1 MFEVGNFLG
10 GGAAGTVYECEN
22 VNNRNHY
29 ALKIL
34 NPLGYKIVNP
44 SLIRRFNVVIK
55 GKVVTDDIE
64 RTNTLTREH
73 VLWVINS
80 TTKQYIACYY
90 SERSNCIK
98 ELSLVQCIQV
108 WGSNPAEVGED
119 ETGMSDPT
127 MEVLSGQ
134 TRIHIPVISPKY
146 CDFVRRRNRIS
157 REIRNM
163 RKISNHTNVIR
174 LEGVLELAQESKC
187 TIFLVMELANGGELF
202 DRLKIDYATRE
213 DTAIFFFIQLLEGVK
228 HCHTQ
233 GVCHRD
239 LKPEN
244 LLLQDNTETGTI
256 LKIADFGFSARFAM
270 GDVIA
275 NDPAS
280 DIDMSRSL
288 GAADDYNSVAN
299 DMAQRIY
306 STSLPDESPMRQVLK
321 SVVGSPFYVAPEVL
335 QARGYDG
342 PKADVWSLG
351 VILYAMLAGNLPF
364 EQELARCKRFR
375 VFCKWVRE
383 ETAKGIKFWD
393 DNAIEYPSWLFPAK
407 FSVQAKGLIVA
418 MLHPDPDSR
427 ITVIEAMQHPLVYT
441 PPMVIDNVENTDA
454 SLQHANE
461 VKNQTETMDIDEN
474 NINKSNVHWNMNSQ
488 NKQNTDSEDMAIENQ
503 DETDDNDDDNNNNNN
518 DDDEEEVFQMEE
530 DVKDKL
536 SKAAADKSDRVHT
549 SSSTPF
555 MSRSQSQN
563 SMASITPTG
572 TSNFENYRND
582 YGYGTSPAAGSV
594 PKIPPILL
602 QATPYIDD
610 LITAGSDDD
619 EPDTPIS
626 TTSTNS
632 RPTSASMSRTPRGFS
647 TSSDTSV
654 TRAFSTSSVESVPPS
669 FHDLV
674 KRSTRFITAL
684 PASEVLDKI
693 EHILEQYRFQR
704 FQTPIGLIGK
714 TIICWESFR
723 LEVWG
728 LDTSGPPLCAIQLYE
743 LPPEAAASLAVN
755 QSSPARR
762 PSYSSSP
769 VAISAGMPQQSLYL
783 VEFIRGQLEIFA
795 FKRFYQWVRQNVS
808 ELVKKDYKF
817 QLLDAAQSPMV
828 DSFLQRNFTI

>member
-22 VNNRNHY
+22 VSNRNHY

-44 SLIRRFNVVIK
+44 SLLRRFNVVLK
-55 GKVVTDDIE
+55 GKVVTDEVESANGI
-64 RTNTLTREH
+64 TKEH
-73 VLWVINS
+73 ILWVINS

-98 ELSLVQCIQV
+98 ELSLLQCIEL
-108 WGSNPAEVGED
+108 WGSNPPEVGED

-134 TRIHIPVISPKY
+134 SRIHIPVISPKY

-174 LEGVLELAQESKC
+174 LEGVLELIQESKC

-202 DRLKIDYATRE
+202 DRIKIDYGTRE
-213 DTAIFFFIQLLEGVK
+213 DTAKFFFIQLLEGVK
-228 HCHTQ
+228 HCHMQ

-244 LLLQDNTETGTI
+244 LLLQDNTETGTV

-270 GDVIA
+270 GDSIA

-280 DIDMSRSL
+280 SIDVSRSL
-288 GAADDYNSVAN
+288 GATDDYNNAIN
-299 DMAQRIY
+299 NMAQRIY

-342 PKADVWSLG
+342 PKADIWSLG

-383 ETAKGIKFWD
+383 QTGKGVKFWD
-393 DNAIEYPSWLFPAK
+393 DHTIEYPSWLFPAK

-418 MLHPDPDSR
+418 MLHPDPDAR
-427 ITVIEAMQHPLVYT
+427 ITVIEAMQHPLVYI
-441 PPMVIDNVENTDA
+441 PPTITENSDMSSDNQTTNENKPQIDN
-454 SLQHANE
+454 
-461 VKNQTETMDIDEN
+461 MDIDEN
-474 NINKSNVHWNMNSQ
+474 FVKPNLNYEWMSQ
-488 NKQNTDSEDMAIENQ
+488 HTNQECKISKVDSEDMAMESQ
-503 DETDDNDDDNNNNNN
+503 DENNNNNNN
-518 DDDEEEVFQMEE
+518 DDDDEVFQMEE
-530 DVKDKL
+530 DVKRTG
-536 SKAAADKSDRVHT
+536 ADNESERSHT
-549 SSSTPF
+549 STSSPF
-555 MSRSQSQN
+555 LSRNQSQTSIN
-563 SMASITPTG
+563 AITPTNN
-572 TSNFENYRND
+572 SNFENYRQD
-582 YGYGTSPAAGSV
+582 YGFGTSPAAGSV
-594 PKIPPILL
+594 PQIPSILL

-610 LITAGSDDD
+610 LITVGSDDD
-619 EPDTPIS
+619 EPDTPVS
-626 TTSTNS
+626 TASTSS
-632 RPTSASMSRTPRGFS
+632 RPMQRGFS
-647 TSSDTSV
+647 TSSASDGSLS
-654 TRAFSTSSVESVPPS
+654 RGFSTSSAESAPPS
-669 FHDLV
+669 FHDVV

-684 PASEVLDKI
+684 PAAEVLDKI

-714 TIICWESFR
+714 TQLCWENFR

-728 LDTSGPPLCAIQLYE
+728 LDTSGQPLCALQLYE

-755 QSSPARR
+755 IPSTHSSPNRR
-762 PSYSSSP
+762 PSHSSSP
-769 VAISAGMPQQSLYL
+769 ISMTGGMPQQPLYL
-783 VEFIRGQLEIFA
+783 VEFIRGQIEIFA

-808 ELVKKDYKF
+808 ELVKRDYKF
-817 QLLDAAQSPMV
+817 QLLDAAASPMV
-828 DSFLQRNFTI
+828 DSYLQRNFTV

>member
-22 VNNRNHY
+22 VSNRNHY

-44 SLIRRFNVVIK
+44 SLLRRFNVVLK
-55 GKVVTDDIE
+55 GKVVTDEVESANGI
-64 RTNTLTREH
+64 TKEH
-73 VLWVINS
+73 ILWVINS

-98 ELSLVQCIQV
+98 ELSLLQCIEL
-108 WGSNPAEVGED
+108 WGSNPPEVGED

-134 TRIHIPVISPKY
+134 SRIHIPVISPKY

-174 LEGVLELAQESKC
+174 LEGVLELIQESKC

-202 DRLKIDYATRE
+202 DRIKIDYGTRE
-213 DTAIFFFIQLLEGVK
+213 DTAKFFFIQLLEGVK
-228 HCHTQ
+228 HCHIQ

-270 GDVIA
+270 GDSIA
-275 NDPAS
+275 NDPANAV
-280 DIDMSRSL
+280 DMSRSL
-288 GAADDYNSVAN
+288 GAADDYNSASN
-299 DMAQRIY
+299 EMAQRIY

-342 PKADVWSLG
+342 PKADIWSLG

-383 ETAKGIKFWD
+383 QTAKGVKFWD
-393 DNAIEYPSWLFPAK
+393 DHTIEYPSWLFPAK

-418 MLHPDPDSR
+418 MLHPDPDAR
-427 ITVIEAMQHPLVYT
+427 ITVIEAMQHPLIYT
-441 PPMVIDNVENTDA
+441 PPIITDVENKDSA
-454 SLQHANE
+454 QLANE
-461 VKNQTETMDIDEN
+461 TKNETENMDVDEN
-474 NINKSNVHWNMNSQ
+474 YVNNANWIKNNQQM
-488 NKQNTDSEDMAIENQ
+488 NTDEDIVMGNQ
-503 DETDDNDDDNNNNNN
+503 NETNDDNEDDD
-518 DDDEEEVFQMEE
+518 DDDEEVFQMEE
-530 DVKDKL
+530 DVKEKVPTG
-536 SKAAADKSDRVHT
+536 SSDQTTRDRT
-549 SSSTPF
+549 SSTSTPF
-555 MSRSQSQN
+555 MSRNHSQN
-563 SMASITPTG
+563 SMTSITPT
-572 TSNFENYRND
+572 TNSNFENYRGD
-582 YGYGTSPAAGSV
+582 YGFGTSPAAGSV

-619 EPDTPIS
+619 EQPDTPIS

-632 RPTSASMSRTPRGFS
+632 RPSSASITNRSPRGFS
-647 TSSDTSV
+647 TSSDASL
-654 TRAFSTSSVESVPPS
+654 TRGFSTSSVESVPPS
-669 FHDLV
+669 FHDIV

-684 PASEVLDKI
+684 PASEVLEKI
-693 EHILEQYRFQR
+693 EHILEQYRFQK

-714 TIICWESFR
+714 TQLSWESFR

-728 LDTSGPPLCAIQLYE
+728 LDTSGPPLCALQLYE

-755 QSSPARR
+755 IPSNQSSPARR

-769 VAISAGMPQQSLYL
+769 ISISGGIPQQSLYL
-783 VEFIRGQLEIFA
+783 VEFVRGQLEIFA

-808 ELVKKDYKF
+808 ELVKRDYKF
-817 QLLDAAQSPMV
+817 QLLDAAASPMV
-828 DSFLQRNFTI
+828 DSYLQRNFTTV

>member
-22 VNNRNHY
+22 VSNRNHY

-44 SLIRRFNVVIK
+44 TLVRRFNVVIK
-55 GKVVTDDIE
+55 GKIVTDEIE
-64 RTNTLTREH
+64 KTNTLTKEH
-73 VLWVINS
+73 IFWVINS

-90 SERSNCIK
+90 SERYNCIK

-108 WGSNPAEVGED
+108 WGSNPSEVGED
-119 ETGMSDPT
+119 ETGISDPT
-127 MEVLSGQ
+127 IEIISGQ
-134 TRIHIPVISPKY
+134 TRIHIPCISPKY

-163 RKISNHTNVIR
+163 RKISNHKNVIR

-202 DRLKIDYATRE
+202 DRIKIDYGTRE
-213 DTAIFFFIQLLEGVK
+213 ETAKFFFIQLLEGVK
-228 HCHTQ
+228 HCHMQ

-244 LLLQDNTETGTI
+244 LLLQDNTETGTV

-270 GDVIA
+270 GDSIA

-280 DIDMSRSL
+280 SIDVSRSL
-288 GAADDYNSVAN
+288 GATDDYNNAIN
-299 DMAQRIY
+299 NMAQRIY

-342 PKADVWSLG
+342 PKADIWSLG

-383 ETAKGIKFWD
+383 QTGKGVKFWD
-393 DNAIEYPSWLFPAK
+393 DHTIEYPSWLFPAK

-418 MLHPDPDSR
+418 MLHPDPDAR
-427 ITVIEAMQHPLVYT
+427 ITVIEAMQHPLVYI
-441 PPMVIDNVENTDA
+441 PPIITENSDMSSDNQTTNENKPQIDN
-454 SLQHANE
+454 
-461 VKNQTETMDIDEN
+461 MDIDEN
-474 NINKSNVHWNMNSQ
+474 FVKPNLNYEWMSQ
-488 NKQNTDSEDMAIENQ
+488 HTNQECKMSKVDSEDMAMESQ
-503 DETDDNDDDNNNNNN
+503 DENNNNNNN
-518 DDDEEEVFQMEE
+518 DDDDEVFQMEE
-530 DVKDKL
+530 DVKRTG
-536 SKAAADKSDRVHT
+536 ADNESERSHT
-549 SSSTPF
+549 STSSPF
-555 MSRSQSQN
+555 LSRNQSQTSIN
-563 SMASITPTG
+563 AITPTNN
-572 TSNFENYRND
+572 SNFENYRQD
-582 YGYGTSPAAGSV
+582 YGFGTSPAAGSV
-594 PKIPPILL
+594 PQIPSILL

-610 LITAGSDDD
+610 LITVGSDDD
-619 EPDTPIS
+619 EPDTPVS
-626 TTSTNS
+626 TASTSS
-632 RPTSASMSRTPRGFS
+632 RPIQRGFS
-647 TSSDTSV
+647 TSSASDGSLS
-654 TRAFSTSSVESVPPS
+654 RGFSTSSAESAPPS
-669 FHDLV
+669 FHDVV

-684 PASEVLDKI
+684 PAAEVLDKI

-714 TIICWESFR
+714 TQLCWENFR

-728 LDTSGPPLCAIQLYE
+728 LDTSGQPLCALQLYE

-755 QSSPARR
+755 IPSTHSSPNRR
-762 PSYSSSP
+762 PSSSP
-769 VAISAGMPQQSLYL
+769 ISMTGGMPQQPLYL
-783 VEFIRGQLEIFA
+783 VEFIRGQIEIFA

-808 ELVKKDYKF
+808 ELVKRDYKF
-817 QLLDAAQSPMV
+817 QLLDAAASPMV
-828 DSFLQRNFTI
+828 DSYLQRNFTV